1 MAGLVNR
8 KHIRWFME
16 TITRDDIDSEG
27 EKLLQSLKSDLP
39 ALEELLA
46 KADGHWGFE
55 DSFYRFYHQSF
66 KVYQLQAMTERI
78 VEALRRHDQGKGIN
92 AWFLEIVARGTGK
105 TFQIE
110 ANRNWTK
117 ETAPILEAFFH
128 ARSFL
133 FLAVRFARELEH
145 APRLMPSG
153 WAAVMYLYN
162 SR

>member
-1 MAGLVNR
+1 MKILESDG
-8 KHIRWFME
+8 
-16 TITRDDIDSEG
+16 IDPEG
-27 EKLLQSLKSDLP
+27 EKLLQSLKSELP

-66 KVYQLQAMTERI
+66 KVYWLQETTERI
-78 VEALRRHDQGKGIN
+78 VEALRKHDQGEGLN

-105 TFQIE
+105 TFE
-110 ANRNWTK
+110 MEVNRDWIR
-117 ETAPILEAFFH
+117 ETSPILEAFFH

-133 FLAVRFARELEH
+133 IFAVRSARELEH

-153 WAAVMYLYN
+153 WAALMCLYN

>member
-1 MAGLVNR
+1 MALCGGCGYVKR
-8 KHIRWFME
+8 FME
-16 TITRDDIDSEG
+16 ASTRDDIDTEG
-27 EKLLQSLKSDLP
+27 DRLLQSLKSDLA
-39 ALEELLA
+39 ALGELLA

-66 KVYQLQAMTERI
+66 KVYQLQAMTSLV
-78 VEALRRHDQGKGIN
+78 VEALRRHDQGKGLN

-105 TFQIE
+105 TFSLE
-110 ANRNWTK
+110 ANRNWIH

-133 FLAVRFARELEH
+133 YFAVRCARELER

-153 WAAVMYLYN
+153 WAAVMYLY
-162 SR
+162 RIR